1 MSKVI
6 QTFEETVSDKLEILG
21 IYSSKEFDSDDSI
34 SEMIFENM
42 SQFGGIQNHDLF
54 VITQKIVSKAES
66 RTRNLNEIEP
76 SLQATE
82 LAEKTLKDPRLVQLI
97 LDESKNIIRID
108 ESRGILITETN
119 QGFICANAGIDSSNV
134 PGDPYVTLLPVDSDF
149 SAQMIRKELINKSG
163 IDDIAI
169 IISDTFGRPW
179 REGHMNFAIGSSG
192 INPFIDYSNSIDS
205 VGKLLKVTKIA
216 VADELAA
223 AAELVTGKIDMVP
236 VVLIR
241 GAKYQRSDIEKIYN
255 TLRDKEND
263 LFR

>member
-1 MSKVI
+1 MS
-6 QTFEETVSDKLEILG
+6 DRLEISG
-21 IYSSKEFDSDDSI
+21 IYSSKEFDSGDSI
-34 SEMIFENM
+34 SEMICENM

-54 VITQKIVSKAES
+54 VITQKIVSKSES
-66 RTRNLNEIEP
+66 RTRNLNDINP
-76 SLQATE
+76 SSQAND
-82 LAEKTLKDPRLVQLI
+82 LAEKTFKDPRLVQLI
-97 LDESKNIIRID
+97 LDESKNIIRVD
-108 ESRGILITETN
+108 EFRGILITETN
-119 QGFICANAGIDSSNV
+119 HGFICANAGIDSSNV
-134 PGDPYVTLLPVDSDF
+134 PGDPHVTLLPEDSDF
-149 SAQMIRKELINKSG
+149 SAEIIRKELVYKSG

-216 VADELAA
+216 IADELAA
-223 AAELVTGKIDMVP
+223 ASELVTGKIDMVP

-241 GAKYQRSDIEKIYN
+241 GARYQRSDSEKISN
-255 TLRDKEND
+255 TLRDEAND